1 MGVLLLYNQQRKGL
15 ISMHFDESLARIEL
29 DRHYGIN
36 PLITACIICGEHRAP
51 IPLAHPSDDPIC
63 RPCNSDQIDYLR
75 TLINP
80 LALHAR
86 LDAIFIPA

>member
-1 MGVLLLYNQQRKGL
+1 VTGR
-15 ISMHFDESLARIEL
+15 D
-29 DRHYGIN
+29 
-36 PLITACIICGEHRAP
+36 CGEHRAP